1 MSEYQQIRVRI
12 EPVYPKGLAKAFP
25 RLQGLLA
32 EVDNRLLKESPPL
45 YDLVP
50 LLVALSQR
58 QDLPDQVGQA
68 VSRLG
73 QPIVH
78 LRMQVE
84 EAIAGWRLS
93 AAEKLLNDL
102 EDAFKALEEALPPR

>member
-1 MSEYQQIRVRI
+1 MSQYQQIRVRV
-12 EPVYPKGLAKAFP
+12 EPVYKDGLAKAFP
-25 RLQGLLA
+25 RLHALLS
-32 EVDNRLLKESPPL
+32 EVDNRLIKESPPI

-58 QDLPDQVGQA
+58 QDLPDKVGETI
-68 VSRLG
+68 SRLG

-84 EAIAGWRLS
+84 DAIANWRLA

-102 EDAFKALEEALPPR
+102 EDGFSALEEALPER